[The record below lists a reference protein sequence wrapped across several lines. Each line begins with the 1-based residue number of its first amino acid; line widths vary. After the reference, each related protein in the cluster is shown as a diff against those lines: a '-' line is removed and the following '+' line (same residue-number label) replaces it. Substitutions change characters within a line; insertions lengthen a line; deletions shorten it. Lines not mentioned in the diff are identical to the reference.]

1 MNPSRRV
8 ISFLVSCVL
17 VGHVVLTALD
27 NLPDTKVSLGTR
39 LPWLRK
45 IPQWRFFAPN
55 PGVEDLYVMY
65 RTRSGRDWS
74 KWSELSFEQPSRF
87 YSAFWNPAGRA
98 AKALVDTA
106 HQLRTLA
113 GFGSSFEWA
122 LGSEGYALISDVVRS
137 HFSEAA
143 STDAS
148 EFQFMVLAAMPG
160 ADEDGL
166 KPIMVSPP
174 SPTRLQPSDDVAPT
188 WT

>member
-1 MNPSRRV
+1 MSAPRHAMTL
-8 ISFLVSCVL
+8 LVSCIL
-17 VGHVVLTALD
+17 AGHVVLTALD

-55 PGVEDLYVMY
+55 PGVEDLHVMY
-65 RTRSGRDWS
+65 RTRSDHDWT
-74 KWSELSFEQPSRF
+74 KWSELALAKPSRI
-87 YSAFWNPAGRA
+87 YSPVWNPAGRA
-98 AKALVDTA
+98 AKALFDTA

-137 HFSEAA
+137 HCSVKTPSAA
-143 STDAS
+143 
-148 EFQFMVLAAMPG
+148 EFQFMILAAVPG
-160 ADEDGL
+160 DDEGGL

-174 SPTRLQPSDDVAPT
+174 AVVRHQRLDELAPT

>member
-1 MNPSRRV
+1 MSARRNAL
-8 ISFLVSCVL
+8 SLLVSCIL

-39 LPWLRK
+39 LRWLRK

-65 RTRSGRDWS
+65 RTRSDDDWA
-74 KWSELSFEQPSRF
+74 KWSELALAKPSRF

-98 AKALVDTA
+98 AKALFDTA

-122 LGSEGYALISDVVRS
+122 LGSEGYALICDVVRS
-137 HFSEAA
+137 HCAEIA
-143 STDAS
+143 SGTA
-148 EFQFMVLAAMPG
+148 EFQFMILAAVPG
-160 ADEDGL
+160 DDEDGL

-174 SPTRLQPSDDVAPT
+174 TSMRLEHQGDMAQT

>member
-1 MNPSRRV
+1 MSARRNALT
-8 ISFLVSCVL
+8 FLVSCIL

-55 PGVEDLYVMY
+55 PGVEDLYVMI
-65 RTRSGRDWS
+65 RTRSDDEWT
-74 KWSELSFEQPSRF
+74 KWRELALAKPSRS

-98 AKALVDTA
+98 AKALFDTA

-137 HFSEAA
+137 HCAEIDL
-143 STDAS
+143 STS
-148 EFQFMVLAAMPG
+148 EFQFMILAAVPDD
-160 ADEDGL
+160 DEEGL

-174 SPTRLQPSDDVAPT
+174 APMEHRHREDIAQT